1 MPSETT
7 RPAPTPQLLDTGVV
21 AILRARTAAHVD
33 AVTDTL
39 LDAGITCVE
48 LTLTVPGAVAILA
61 RLAERLPAAAALGA
75 GTVTDLAEARQAID
89 AGARFLVSPAVC
101 TEVVD
106 YGVARG
112 LPCYPGAWTP
122 TEALTAWR
130 HGASAV
136 KLFPAASGG
145 PAHLRRLRDPLPHI
159 PFVPT
164 GGIDIDHV
172 RDYLAAGAVAVGL
185 GGPLLGDA
193 LTTGDTTALRVRAR
207 RLLDEVAAARGGE

>member
-1 MPSETT
+1 M
-7 RPAPTPQLLDTGVV
+7 RLAPTAQLLDTGVV
-21 AILRARTAAHVD
+21 AILRARTPEHVD
-33 AVTDTL
+33 AVV
-39 LDAGITCVE
+39 DALFESGIRCVE
-48 LTLTVPGAVAILA
+48 LTFTVPDAVATIA
-61 RLAERLPAAAALGA
+61 RLAERLPEGAALGA

-89 AGARFLVSPAVC
+89 AGASFLVSPAVC
-101 TEVVD
+101 PEVVE

-122 TEALTAWR
+122 TEVLSAWR

-145 PAHLRRLRDPLPHI
+145 PAHLRRMRDPFPHI

-164 GGIDIDHV
+164 GGVDIEHV
-172 RDYLAAGAVAVGL
+172 RDYFAAGAVAVGL

-193 LTTGDTTALRVRAR
+193 LTTGDTTALRARAK
-207 RLLDEVAAARGGE
+207 RLLDEIAAARSGT